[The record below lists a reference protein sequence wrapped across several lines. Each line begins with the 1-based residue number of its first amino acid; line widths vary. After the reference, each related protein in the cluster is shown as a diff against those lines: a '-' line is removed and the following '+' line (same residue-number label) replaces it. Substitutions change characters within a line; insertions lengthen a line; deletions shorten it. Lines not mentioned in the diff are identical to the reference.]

1 VNAFGVLF
9 LVIGFIMLRTRIA
22 AARLERDLA
31 EPRTQIGEEA
41 GELA

>member
-9 LVIGFIMLRTRIA
+9 LMIGFIMLRTRLA
-22 AARLERDLA
+22 AMRLEQETSVP
-31 EPRTQIGEEA
+31 EPFEQA